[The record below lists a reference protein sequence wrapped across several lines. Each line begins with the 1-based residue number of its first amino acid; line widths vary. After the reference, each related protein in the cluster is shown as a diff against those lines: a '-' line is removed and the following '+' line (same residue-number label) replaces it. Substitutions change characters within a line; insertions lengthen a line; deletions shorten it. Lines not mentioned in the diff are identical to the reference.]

1 MFRIST
7 VLSILCLVVAST
19 AQARPNWEAY
29 GLQVAPAEAGRVVAA
44 IETFMATDAGQKV
57 PGAYS
62 LMQATMDGADP
73 TTHSI
78 IWTTDSVAERA
89 TYMQS
94 MEGNED
100 WNSFVETLT
109 GLTRGF
115 ASYRM
120 AFVKTWG
127 DAGSTDPIWYI
138 HMLSI
143 EDGAAYLEE
152 LDKLM
157 TSELGRTFTGWMVF
171 SRVVA
176 GGLSPA
182 THLISVGFE
191 TEAEAEDW
199 EARLE
204 ASPANAAF
212 MKATAGTYRYLGASI
227 LTTIKTWGEL
237 GP

>member
-1 MFRIST
+1 MSRLST
-7 VLSILCLVVAST
+7 VFFLCLLT
-19 AQARPNWEAY
+19 AGAVQARPNWEAY
-29 GLQVAPAEAGRVVAA
+29 GLQVAPGDGAAVLAA
-44 IETFMATDAGQKV
+44 IESFMATEAGQKV

-94 MEGNED
+94 MEGNAD
-100 WNSFVETLT
+100 WNSFVETLS

-127 DAGSTDPIWYI
+127 DSLGTDPIWYI
-138 HMLSI
+138 HMLSL
-143 EDGAAYLEE
+143 EDGAAYLKA
-152 LDKLM
+152 LDELM
-157 TSELGRTFTGWMVF
+157 TSEVGQTFTGWMVL

-176 GGLSPA
+176 GGLTPA
-182 THLISVGFE
+182 SHLISVGFE

-204 ASPANAAF
+204 ASAENAAF
-212 MKATAGTYRYLGASI
+212 TKTTAGTYDYLGSSI
-227 LTTIKTWGEL
+227 LTTMKTWGDL